1 MKLPRIAASILIIS
15 AGTIMIWRGV
25 AHLRHNHH
33 VITTHGFND
42 GRPGELRTSYDQA
55 DQISDGSA
63 QPDQDYAGEAAHDR
77 DSASAT
83 QDRDS
88 GGSSTPDS
96 ASWSQETA
104 QDHSTSVLV
113 PPNWQLAGAEDGV
126 VKIKGPANEQVIL
139 GYKTFL
145 TPGTQEYVPY
155 MEPEGALDW
164 FLQTHGSQLV
174 RVLNRQRS
182 PAANPGEEAE
192 LIISEVQN
200 EGSSYELE
208 ALVRTTNMQANTWS
222 FQISYMS
229 APKERFDAEFPTLQ
243 RIWNSWTL
251 DPAEVNRRL
260 ASAAETHRQTVDG
273 YTRDA
278 EANIHRHDNEH
289 QAFDQ
294 TLNQET
300 TWENTDTGQRTPVRY
315 GHEQE
320 FLRYCREHFMTCRK
334 VPTNELGR

>member
-1 MKLPRIAASILIIS
+1 MQLPRIAVSILLIS
-15 AGTIMIWRGV
+15 TGTIMIWRGV

-33 VITTHGFND
+33 VIPTPSFND
-42 GRPGELRTSYDQA
+42 GRPNELRTSYDQA

-63 QPDQDYAGEAAHDR
+63 QPDQGYAGEAAHYR
-77 DSASAT
+77 DSASDT
-83 QDRDS
+83 QDRDR
-88 GGSSTPDS
+88 GGSATPDS

-104 QDHSTSVLV
+104 PDHSASVLV
-113 PPNWQLAGAEDGV
+113 PRDWQLAGAEDGV
-126 VKIKGPANEQVIL
+126 VKIKGPADEQVIL

-164 FLQTHGSQLV
+164 FVQTHGSQLV
-174 RVLNRQRS
+174 RVLDRKRS

-192 LIISEVQN
+192 LITAEVQN
-200 EGSSYELE
+200 EGSRYELE

-229 APKERFDAEFPTLQ
+229 APKERFDAEFPTMQ

-251 DPAEVNRRL
+251 DPAEINRRL
-260 ASAAETHRQTVDG
+260 ASAEETHQQTVRD
-273 YTRDA
+273 YTAAA
-278 EANIHRHDNEH
+278 ERNIHVHDNEH

-294 TLNQET
+294 VLNGES
-300 TWENTDTGQRTPVRY
+300 TWEDDSGKRYTVRY

-320 FLRYCREHFMTCRK
+320 FQRYCQAHFMTCGR
-334 VPTNELGR
+334 VPTSELGR